1 MKRQK
6 GLLNKLKKKNRV
18 LIKRDLANI
27 LTMNQVH

>member
-6 GLLNKLKKKNRV
+6 GLLSKLKKKNRV